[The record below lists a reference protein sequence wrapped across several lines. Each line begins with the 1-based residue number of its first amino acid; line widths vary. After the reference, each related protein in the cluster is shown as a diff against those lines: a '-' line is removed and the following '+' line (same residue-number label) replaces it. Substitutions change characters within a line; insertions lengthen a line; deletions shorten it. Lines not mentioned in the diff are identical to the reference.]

1 MTPRFGIFLKLAS
14 VAFFVS
20 MQAMIK
26 AVSDHIPPGEAVFFR
41 SFFALPIIL
50 TWLLW
55 QGRLSIA
62 LKTNHLRGNLMR
74 GVFGVCGMGLSFAAV
89 GYLPLPEVT
98 AIFFASPIL
107 TTIFAA
113 MFLGER
119 VRMIRIAAVVMGLV
133 GVIVIL
139 WPRLSGFSDEASQH
153 ANLMAF
159 GAMLAFIAACFVS
172 VAKILVRRLV
182 GKDHPSTVVLYAGLC
197 ATGAGLLTAP
207 FGWVWPSPQEWA
219 LLLTAGVVG
228 GIGQALL
235 TTAYKYA
242 DASTIAPFDYTSML
256 FAITFGYVFF
266 AELPTVQTLI
276 GAVIVICAGAII
288 LWREGRL
295 QLERATARQV
305 TPSGG

>member
-50 TWLLW
+50 TWLMW
-55 QGRLSIA
+55 QGRLAVA
-62 LKTNHLRGNLMR
+62 LKTDHLRGNLMR
-74 GVFGVCGMGLSFAAV
+74 GLFGVCGMGLSFAAV

-119 VRMIRIAAVVMGLV
+119 VRMIRIAAVGLGLF
-133 GVIVIL
+133 GVLIIL
-139 WPRLSGFSDEASQH
+139 WPRLTGFGHIAGTE

-159 GAMLAFIAACFVS
+159 GAMLAFVAACFVS

-207 FGWVWPSPQEWA
+207 FGWVWPTPLEWA
-219 LLLTAGVVG
+219 LLLTAGLVG

-242 DASTIAPFDYTSML
+242 DASTIAPFDYSSML
-256 FAITFGYVFF
+256 FAIAFGYFIF
-266 AELPTVQTLI
+266 ADLPTLQTLI
-276 GAVIVICAGAII
+276 GAAIVISAGGII

-295 QLERATARQV
+295 RLERAAARQI